1 MKYQVSD
8 EGFFGKFGGAYV
20 PEILYRCVDDLRRV
34 YREILDSP
42 AFQREYRA
50 LLRDY
55 VGRPSPL
62 YHARRMSELYG
73 CQLYLKR
80 EDLNHT
86 APTRSTTPWARY
98 SWPSAW
104 ARPA

>member
-42 AFQREYRA
+42 DFRRHEIPSNQRRIF
-50 LLRDY
+50 R
-55 VGRPSPL
+55 
-62 YHARRMSELYG
+62 
-73 CQLYLKR
+73 
-80 EDLNHT
+80 
-86 APTRSTTPWARY
+86 
-98 SWPSAW
+98 
-104 ARPA
+104 

>member
-42 AFQREYRA
+42 DFRREYRA

-73 CQLYLKR
+73 CRLYLKR

-86 APTRSTTPWARY
+86 APTRLTTP
-98 SWPSAW
+98 
-104 ARPA
+104 